1 MKSKFQNFSVKTN
14 VHSEFKKGVFLFL
27 IMSVLSVS
35 VSAQKGNNEVRAG
48 NKKYNDKKYIEA
60 EIDYRKGLEKNPK
73 SFEGNYNLGNSLF
86 RQKKY
91 EEAYQQYEKA
101 ASYAPKTEKEKLAAT
116 YHNMGNSLLMQKKI
130 EESIEAYKQALRH
143 NPKDNDT
150 RYNLAY
156 AQSLLKKQQQQQNK
170 NDKNQDQKQDQKQDN
185 QQNKQ
190 NDNQKDQKN
199 QQQQQQQQM
208 TKENAQQIL
217 DALSQDEKETMNK
230 AKKLPPKQERKPD
243 KDW

>member
-1 MKSKFQNFSVKTN
+1 
-14 VHSEFKKGVFLFL
+14 
-27 IMSVLSVS
+27 MSVLSVS

-143 NPKDNDT
+143 NPIKTTKTKIKNKIKSRT
-150 RYNLAY
+150 ISKINRTTT
-156 AQSLLKKQQQQQNK
+156 KK
-170 NDKNQDQKQDQKQDN
+170 
-185 QQNKQ
+185 
-190 NDNQKDQKN
+190 
-199 QQQQQQQQM
+199 
-208 TKENAQQIL
+208 TKKI
-217 DALSQDEKETMNK
+217 SSK
-230 AKKLPPKQERKPD
+230 
-243 KDW
+243 

>member
-1 MKSKFQNFSVKTN
+1 MKSKFQNFSAKTG
-14 VHSEFKKGVFLFL
+14 VLSILKKGIFLFFV
-27 IMSVLSVS
+27 MSLLSAS

-48 NKKYNDKKYIEA
+48 NKKYNSKKYIEA

-91 EEAYQQYEKA
+91 EEAFQQYEKA
-101 ASYAPKTEKEKLAAT
+101 ASYAPKTEKEKLAAS

-130 EESIEAYKQALRH
+130 EESIEAYKQALRN

-170 NDKNQDQKQDQKQDN
+170 NDKNKDQKQDQKQDN
-185 QQNKQ
+185 QQNKPK
-190 NDNQKDQKN
+190 DDQKDQKN
-199 QQQQQQQQM
+199 QQQQQQQM

-230 AKKLPPKQERKPD
+230 ARKLPAKQEQKPD